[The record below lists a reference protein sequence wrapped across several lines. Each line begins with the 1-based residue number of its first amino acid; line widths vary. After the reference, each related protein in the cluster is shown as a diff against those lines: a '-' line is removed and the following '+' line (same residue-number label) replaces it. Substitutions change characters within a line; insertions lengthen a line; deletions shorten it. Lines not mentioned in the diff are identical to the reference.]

1 MLCLSTL
8 LGILAR
14 IIIVIFSGQG
24 LGYSQSCGTRL
35 LTVLRYMVTHNPAVQ
50 GYSQSCGDNA
60 LSSIDGVNVC
70 AANHGTSNALD
81 DEREDVRGEKDPG
94 NPLRAQASHVA
105 ASEG

>member
-24 LGYSQSCGTRL
+24 LGYSQSCG
-35 LTVLRYMVTHNPAVQ
+35 
-50 GYSQSCGDNA
+50 DNA
-60 LSSIDGVNVC
+60 LSSIDCVNVC